1 MKKVLLLLIVAV
13 MFASCGNNAG
23 DKKVKR
29 ADKETATEAGIQKTE
44 VKLDSNDRVF
54 KKYVNGQPLLV
65 LKYKKTGKKEI
76 PVYQKEYYEN
86 GQVSKE
92 GPLVDVKKNGLWK
105 SYYKTGELRSEFYYK
120 DGYIDSVTTAY
131 HKNGKIR
138 YKGQFHKSRKTG
150 VWEFFNEQGE
160 LTDTKDY
167 SKK

>member
-1 MKKVLLLLIVAV
+1 MKKVLLLLTLAV
-13 MFASCGNNAG
+13 VFASCGNNTG
-23 DKKVKR
+23 EKKVKS
-29 ADKETATEAGIQKTE
+29 ADNKTASEAGVQKTV

-54 KKYVNGQPLLV
+54 KKYVNGQHLLV
-65 LKYKKTGKKEI
+65 MKYKKTGKKEYPI
-76 PVYQKEYYEN
+76 YQKEYYEN

-167 SKK
+167 SRK